1 MGTVP
6 RVHSTPYRF
15 QPTDDMAK
23 KSWIAREE
31 KREELYEKYKDKRRR
46 LKEEGKWVELQK
58 LPRNA
63 SPVRQNNRCELCGRQ
78 RGYLRKFGVCRI
90 CFRELA
96 LEGKIPGIRKSSW

>member
-1 MGTVP
+1 
-6 RVHSTPYRF
+6 
-15 QPTDDMAK
+15 MAK

-31 KREELYEKYKDKRRR
+31 KREELYEKYKEKRQR

-58 LPRNA
+58 LPRNS
-63 SPVRQNNRCELCGRQ
+63 SPVRQNNRRELCGRV

-96 LEGKIPGIRKSSW
+96 LEGKIPGIRKASW